1 MKNIKRIRLEHNLT
15 QIYLQMQTGIEQSLL
30 SKYETGARIPPSEH
44 LMILADI
51 YHTSLDFLMDR
62 TDEVQPY
69 PEKRR

>member
-30 SKYETGARIPPSEH
+30 SKYETGERIPTTEN
-44 LMILADI
+44 LMILADF

>member
-1 MKNIKRIRLEHNLT
+1 MKNIKRIRLKHNLT

-30 SKYETGARIPPSEH
+30 SKYETGERIPTTEN
-44 LMILADI
+44 LMILADF